1 MERRYERNT
10 VDDLIAEIQEKTGLS
25 TEKVLEVLTMVTDF
39 MKDQLPEDLVEQVAS
54 YLGAATEMASGAAG
68 SASDAASSASS
79 VASGAVDKA
88 VGTAASVFSKAVDA
102 VANVVAPDDDE

>member
-1 MERRYERNT
+1 

-25 TEKVLEVLTMVTDF
+25 TEKVLEVLTMATDF
-39 MKDQLPEDLVEQVAS
+39 MKDQLPEDLVEQVTS

-68 SASDAASSASS
+68 SASGAASSASS

-88 VGTAASVFSKAVDA
+88 VEAAASVFSKAVDA
-102 VANVVAPDDDE
+102 AAKVVAPDDDQ